1 MQTWTKASLVLGM
14 GLALTVAGAPTTANA
29 ASKTKVISVT
39 KVARQAYHGKKGNVY
54 KTAKLSKVAYR
65 LNKTKSTTWY
75 VTKQAVVK
83 KHGKKVQVKYVQN
96 KAKTKKGW
104 VYSSN
109 LKAGKANNFNNDST
123 AVGRYV
129 STGSVNLQ
137 DVYYSTSTYSNMGSA
152 IGSTW
157 DYVSYGAP
165 DKLKDVVKDQKALV
179 NLYRSTF
186 KNRFSK
192 TQNTLLNATANELA
206 AVKATEGN
214 KALIISKMATFSDM
228 LGIQV
233 SQLS

>member
-14 GLALTVAGAPTTANA
+14 SLALMVAGAPTTANA

-75 VTKQAVVK
+75 VTKRAVVK

-129 STGSVNLQ
+129 STGSVTLQ
-137 DVYYSTSTYSNMGSA
+137 NAYDSSSTYNNMGLD
-152 IGSTW
+152 IGYTW
-157 DYVSYGAP
+157 EYSGYGAP
-165 DKLKDVVKDQKALV
+165 DKLKDIVKDQKALV
-179 NLYRSTF
+179 KLYRSTF

-192 TQNTLLNATANELA
+192 TQNKLLNATANELA

-214 KALIISKMATFSDM
+214 KDLIVSKMGTFSNM
-228 LGIQV
+228 LGTQV

>member
-1 MQTWTKASLVLGM
+1 M
-14 GLALTVAGAPTTANA
+14 GLALTVAGAPNTANA

-129 STGSVNLQ
+129 STGSVTLQRAYNSANGTYGNLGF
-137 DVYYSTSTYSNMGSA
+137 SIGSA
-152 IGSTW
+152 WNYDG
-157 DYVSYGAP
+157 YANP
-165 DKLKDVVKDQKALV
+165 DKLKDVIKDQKALV

-192 TQNTLLNATANELA
+192 TQNTLLSATANELA

-214 KALIISKMATFSDM
+214 KDLIISKMETFSDM
-228 LGIQV
+228 LGTQV